1 MWWNT
6 MAALWVN
13 KNEGLL
19 SQWRF
24 FPLCRLKQMMGHL
37 LEDNANHRAACNAGV
52 DEWPG
57 WALTCRVARPTMQSA
72 GLPSPVLCS
81 GPASFL
87 YPRSR
92 QTATTHM
99 PFPVNSGSF
108 WLWSHWSHWH
118 KWVTT
123 WMFSHFLLPRRS
135 YGSMTILY
143 DHWWVTSA
151 YFERFCFVWISCR
164 FSPICHLVLKN
175 WLVDVSIELNYH
187 SYYLREA
194 TLTVLEESNISHHAK
209 RIQKPDI
216 PNTGS

>member
-1 MWWNT
+1 MSQAPDAPDALQNGGGCR
-6 MAALWVN
+6 MALIIRPIMGV
-13 KNEGLL
+13 GLEEKEKRDPIME
-19 SQWRF
+19 SIS
-24 FPLCRLKQMMGHL
+24 KMMGHL

-108 WLWSHWSHWH
+108 WLWSH
-118 KWVTT
+118 
-123 WMFSHFLLPRRS
+123 
-135 YGSMTILY
+135 
-143 DHWWVTSA
+143 
-151 YFERFCFVWISCR
+151 
-164 FSPICHLVLKN
+164 
-175 WLVDVSIELNYH
+175 
-187 SYYLREA
+187 
-194 TLTVLEESNISHHAK
+194 
-209 RIQKPDI
+209 
-216 PNTGS
+216 